1 MPILK
6 FISLAA
12 ALVAGAA
19 ALAVLLRARSSL
31 AGRLFAVGMLLL
43 GAEAAL
49 KFLSFRQE
57 LLGEIRLGEMLYW
70 QRLRFV
76 PLSLVPAVWVAFSLV
91 YSRGNY
97 SEYLARWRNALL
109 ALAILPPLLLAV
121 GSQSLVSATLE
132 ATEAAF
138 WSLDLGWAAQ
148 AIQFALVITAVLVLM
163 NLEQTFRSSVG
174 TQRWRLKFVILG
186 LGALFGARVYTA
198 SQALLFR
205 EVIEHMSLLNSVAL
219 IVACVLVAISLSRTG
234 GFSIDIY
241 PSQTALHRSVVVMV
255 VGAYL
260 VVVGLLA
267 KLANWLGSA
276 SGFDFQFNALIVFF
290 ALVLLALGL
299 MSDQLRERS
308 RAWLNR
314 HFRRPHYDYR
324 QVWNGFTT
332 ATAGHAT
339 EPAACAALAKWVSQT
354 LSALSVSVWVLEEGR
369 QELGL
374 AGTTLDPDQLSA
386 SVVREKAGDWSAV
399 IKSVGSLTQ
408 TTNLDVE
415 STPLTSA
422 LLHLQP
428 RVFPNGGAR
437 LAVPLASGEGSL
449 GVMVVGDRISG
460 VPFTSEDKEL
470 LQIVAAQAAG
480 LLRAI
485 RLSRRLLETRE
496 MEAFQS
502 MSTFFVHDLKNTAS
516 SLSLMLQNLPRHFDN
531 PEFREDALRSIRKSV
546 ERINQMIESLSALRR
561 KLVVEPRPGDLAD
574 LRPHAEQLARE
585 RGLDLQAD
593 FQPAGP
599 VRMDR
604 AQLERVLTNLIVN
617 AHQASADGQPVI
629 IRTTTDN
636 GSARL
641 TVEDR
646 GCGMT
651 ADFLERQLFRPFQT
665 TKQTGTGI
673 GLYHCK
679 LIVDAHGGRMEVQ
692 SQPGQGTRISM
703 VLPLNDS
710 PDEARRIDRR

>member
-1 MPILK
+1 VPILK

-12 ALVAGAA
+12 ALIAGAA
-19 ALAVLLRARSSL
+19 ALAVLFRARRSL
-31 AGRLFAVGMLLL
+31 ASRLFAVGMLLL

-49 KFLSFRQE
+49 SFLSFRVE
-57 LLGEIRLGEMLYW
+57 VLGELLYW
-70 QRLRFV
+70 QKLRFV
-76 PLSLVPAVWVAFSLV
+76 PLSLAPVVWVAFSLV

-97 SEYLARWRNALL
+97 QEYLARWRNALL
-109 ALAILPPLLLAV
+109 ALALLPPVLLAL
-121 GSQSLVSATLE
+121 GSRSLLTATLE
-132 ATEAAF
+132 ATEAVF
-138 WSLDLGWAAQ
+138 WSLELGWAAQ
-148 AIQFALVITAVLVLM
+148 ATQFVLVATAVLVLM

-205 EVIEHMSLLNSVAL
+205 EVIEHMGLLNSVAL
-219 IVACVLVAISLSRTG
+219 IVACVFVAISLSRTG
-234 GFSIDIY
+234 GFAIDIY
-241 PSQTALHRSVVVMV
+241 PSQAALHRSVVVMV

-267 KLANWLGSA
+267 KLANWLGST
-276 SGFDFQFNALIVFF
+276 SGFDFQLNALIVFL

-299 MSDQLRERS
+299 MSDQLRARS
-308 RAWLNR
+308 HAWLNR

-339 EPAACAALAKWVSQT
+339 EPAACAALAKWV
-354 LSALSVSVWVLEEGR
+354 LEEGR
-369 QELGL
+369 QELQL

-386 SVVREKAGDWSAV
+386 SVVREKASDWPAV
-399 IKSVGSLTQ
+399 IQSVGGLTQ

-415 STPLTSA
+415 STALTSP
-422 LLHLQP
+422 LLQLQP

-437 LAVPLASGEGSL
+437 LAVPLTSGDNSL

-485 RLSRRLLETRE
+485 RLSRRLLEARE

-561 KLVVEPRPGDLAD
+561 KLVVEPRLGNLAD

-585 RGLDLQAD
+585 RGIDLQAD

-617 AHQASADGQPVI
+617 AHQASADGQPII

-636 GSARL
+636 GTARL
-641 TVEDR
+641 IVEDR

-651 ADFLERQLFRPFQT
+651 ADFLQRQLFRPFQT
-665 TKQTGTGI
+665 TKKTGTGI

-703 VLPLNDS
+703 VLPLNDL